1 MLRVV
6 VCCCWRSHFINDSP
20 LIGCSV
26 YVVVVVV
33 HLIDT
38 RRCVPVV
45 GSVLSSS
52 VDKFTTVSP
61 QLLLLLCRGAEL
73 LPDVVCLVVGLF
85 VDTLE
90 AFSIITQGVIFRS
103 PSDAKKTCRYSHCL
117 EIINN
122 TFQTEKY
129 FI

>member
-1 MLRVV
+1 MIL
-6 VCCCWRSHFINDSP
+6 P
-20 LIGCSV
+20 LSAV
-26 YVVVVVV
+26 LFFVVVV

-38 RRCVPVV
+38 RRFMPVV

-73 LPDVVCLVVGLF
+73 LPDVVSLVVWLF

-103 PSDAKKTCRYSHCL
+103 PSNAKNL
-117 EIINN
+117 
-122 TFQTEKY
+122 
-129 FI
+129 